1 MITQRREAGIRQ
13 RVAGD
18 GTAAIA
24 ALVCALVV
32 TLTEPVTISL
42 MRRAAAIDIPGHR
55 SSHRLPTPRGGGVAI
70 AAGLLTA
77 AAVTGDVPG
86 FAFGAT
92 VAAFG
97 LIGLAEDLTGVAAL
111 PRLALQLAAG
121 LLAGLVLV
129 SELAVPGPMM
139 AVLAVLAAVWITA
152 FVNAFNFMDG
162 VNGISGAHAALAG
175 TLFALL
181 GWWRGDG
188 FLLAAGAALAA
199 GGLAFLP
206 WNAGR
211 ARVFLGDVG
220 SYALGAAV
228 AVLACY
234 GVIQGVPPEAALGP
248 VALYLTDT
256 GWTLYQRARRGER
269 LLEAH
274 RGHVYQ
280 RWTDAG
286 WSHQRVTAIT
296 VAASGFLCLAGLV
309 SLTGPLA
316 TRAAAD
322 LVGGAALL
330 AYACSPGPLL
340 RRAARR
346 GDPATVAAAVGVTA
360 VGVTA
365 AGATAGEVTAGV
377 SAPRVATRP
386 AAGS

>member
-1 MITQRREAGIRQ
+1 MS
-13 RVAGD
+13 GD
-18 GTAAIA
+18 VTAAVA
-24 ALVCALVV
+24 ALICALVV
-32 TLTEPVTISL
+32 TLTEPVAISL
-42 MRRAAAIDIPGHR
+42 LRRAAAIDIPGHR

-77 AAVTGDVPG
+77 AAVTGDVLG

-97 LIGLAEDLTGVAAL
+97 LIGLAEDLTGVPAL
-111 PRLALQLAAG
+111 LRLALQLAAS

-129 SELAVPGPMM
+129 SALAVSGPMM
-139 AVLAVLAAVWITA
+139 AALALLAALWITG

-162 VNGISGAHAALAG
+162 VNGISGAHATLAG
-175 TLFALL
+175 AVFTLL
-181 GWWRGDG
+181 GWWRADG

-211 ARVFLGDVG
+211 ARVFLGDAG

-228 AVLACY
+228 AMLACY
-234 GVIQGVPPEAALGP
+234 AVIQGVPPEAALGP
-248 VALYLTDT
+248 VALYLADT
-256 GWTLYQRARRGER
+256 GWTLCQRARRGER
-269 LLEAH
+269 LLEPH

-296 VAASGFLCLAGLV
+296 VTASGFLSLAGLV

-316 TRAAAD
+316 ARAAAD
-322 LVGGAALL
+322 LAGGAALVG
-330 AYACSPGPLL
+330 YTCSPGPLL

-346 GDPATVAAAVGVTA
+346 RGDPATAPAAAGVTA
-360 VGVTA
+360 T
-365 AGATAGEVTAGV
+365 GATAGEVTAG
-377 SAPRVATRP
+377 
-386 AAGS
+386 